1 MPTPIRRRHALA
13 GLGALSL
20 ARWAGAQSTAPQAS
34 PSGDRGD
41 IVIGQSAHLS
51 GPLAGTLK
59 AVLRGQ
65 ELALEEFNRRGGVG
79 GRRVKLV
86 TLDDAYDPKR
96 CVENVNTLIERD
108 KAVALFGLA
117 STANVGAVLPILA
130 EKKVPL
136 VGVYTGAPA
145 LRAKQHPYFF
155 TAMASYR
162 DEVVQMVRNLAT
174 VGRTKLAVA
183 YHDSPFGQLML
194 PVVEEVCREQGSALV
209 AKAALDIPG
218 QNSAAVAQAL
228 VSGSPQG
235 TPQAVL
241 FIAFGP
247 ALVPFVKAARAQ
259 LGVPVYALSIANS
272 KPLVD
277 ALGDEA
283 RGLAF
288 TQTVPYA
295 MRATTTL
302 TRDYAAAMERARL
315 PADFDHFFGYL
326 NLRVLLELLKRAGK
340 GVNSQSLVAGIEG
353 LGKVDLGGYTVNFG
367 PQNHHGSSYV
377 DLLIVGPGGR
387 FIR

>member
-1 MPTPIRRRHALA
+1 MPAPIHRRRALA
-13 GLGALSL
+13 ALAALSVSPWS
-20 ARWAGAQSTAPQAS
+20 RAQSEPAAV
-34 PSGDRGD
+34 GKGAD

-59 AVLRGQ
+59 SVLRGQ
-65 ELALEEFNRRGGVG
+65 ELVLEEFNRRGGVG

-117 STANVGAVLPILA
+117 STANVGAVLPVLT
-130 EKKVPL
+130 ETKVPL

-162 DEVVQMVRNLAT
+162 DEVVQMVKNLAT

-218 QNSAAVAQAL
+218 QQSAAVVQAL
-228 VSGSPQG
+228 AQG
-235 TPQAVL
+235 APQAVL

-259 LGVPVYALSIANS
+259 VGVPVYALSIANS
-272 KPLVD
+272 KALID
-277 ALGDEA
+277 GLGDEA

-295 MRATTTL
+295 MRATSTL
-302 TRDYAAAMERARL
+302 TRDYAAVMERAKL
-315 PADFDHFFGYL
+315 PPDFDHFFGYL

-340 GVNSQSLVAGIEG
+340 GVTSQGLVSTIEG
-353 LGKVDLGGYTVNFG
+353 LGKLDLGGYTVNFG
-367 PQNHHGSSYV
+367 PQNHHGSSFV

>member
-1 MPTPIRRRHALA
+1 MPAPIHRRQALA
-13 GLGALSL
+13 ALGALSVSPW
-20 ARWAGAQSTAPQAS
+20 ARAQGEAASAGKGT
-34 PSGDRGD
+34 D

-51 GPLAGTLK
+51 GPLSGTLK

-65 ELALEEFNRRGGVG
+65 ELALDEFNRRGGVG

-96 CVENVNTLIERD
+96 CVDNVNTLIERD

-162 DEVVQMVRNLAT
+162 DEVVQMVKNLAT

-218 QNSAAVAQAL
+218 QQSAAVVQAL
-228 VSGSPQG
+228 AQG
-235 TPQAVL
+235 APQAVL

-259 LGVPVYALSIANS
+259 VGVPVYALSIANS
-272 KPLVD
+272 KALID

-295 MRATTTL
+295 MRATSTL
-302 TRDYAAAMERARL
+302 TRDYAAAMERAKL

-340 GVNSQSLVAGIEG
+340 GVNSQGLVAAIEG
-353 LGKVDLGGYTVNFG
+353 VGKLDLGGYTVNFG
-367 PQNHHGSSYV
+367 PQNHHGSSFV

>member
-1 MPTPIRRRHALA
+1 MTMPAPICRRTALA
-13 GLGALSL
+13 ALGALS
-20 ARWAGAQSTAPQAS
+20 AS
-34 PSGDRGD
+34 PWSRAQPAGEPGAPARAAD

-51 GPLAGTLK
+51 GPLSGTLK

-65 ELALEEFNRRGGVG
+65 ALALEEFNRRGGVG

-96 CVENVNTLIERD
+96 CVENVNALIERE

-130 EKKVPL
+130 ERKVPL

-155 TAMASYR
+155 TAMASYL

-174 VGRTKLAVA
+174 VGRTRLAVA

-194 PVVEEVCREQGSALV
+194 PVVEEVCREQGSSLV

-218 QNSAAVAQAL
+218 QQSAAVAQAL
-228 VSGSPQG
+228 TQG
-235 TPQAVL
+235 GPQAVL

-247 ALVPFVKAARAQ
+247 ALVPFVKAVRAQ
-259 LGVPVYALSIANS
+259 MGVPMYALSIANS
-272 KPLVD
+272 KSLID

-295 MRATTTL
+295 MRATSTL

-340 GVNSQSLVAGIEG
+340 GVTSQSLVAAIEG
-353 LGKVDLGGYTVNFG
+353 LGKVDLGGYTVTFG
-367 PQNHHGSSYV
+367 PQSHHGSSYV

>member
-1 MPTPIRRRHALA
+1 MPAPIRRRHAVA
-13 GLGALSL
+13 ALGALSVSPWS
-20 ARWAGAQSTAPQAS
+20 RAQSAAEAS
-34 PSGDRGD
+34 AAGKGAD

-65 ELALEEFNRRGGVG
+65 ELALDEFNRRGGVG

-96 CVENVNTLIERD
+96 CVENVNALIERE

-130 EKKVPL
+130 ERKVPL

-218 QNSAAVAQAL
+218 QNSAAVVQAL
-228 VSGSPQG
+228 APGSPQ
-235 TPQAVL
+235 ALL

-259 LGVPVYALSIANS
+259 VGVPVYALSIANS
-272 KPLVD
+272 KSLID

-302 TRDYAAAMERARL
+302 TRDYAAAMERAKL

-340 GVNSQSLVAGIEG
+340 GVSSQSLVAAIEA

>member
-1 MPTPIRRRHALA
+1 MPAPIHRRNALA
-13 GLGALSL
+13 ALGALSVSPWSR
-20 ARWAGAQSTAPQAS
+20 AQGEPASAGKGP
-34 PSGDRGD
+34 DL
-41 IVIGQSAHLS
+41 VIGQSAHLS

-65 ELALEEFNRRGGVG
+65 ELALDEFNRRGGVG

-96 CVENVNTLIERD
+96 CVENVNTLIERE
-108 KAVALFGLA
+108 KAVVLFGLA

-162 DEVVQMVRNLAT
+162 DEVVQMVKNLAT

-183 YHDSPFGQLML
+183 YHDSAFGQLML

-218 QNSAAVAQAL
+218 QNTPAVAQAL
-228 VSGSPQG
+228 AQG
-235 TPQAVL
+235 APQAVL

-247 ALVPFVKAARAQ
+247 ALVPFVKAVRAQ
-259 LGVPVYALSIANS
+259 VGVPVYALSIANS
-272 KPLVD
+272 KSLID
-277 ALGDEA
+277 TLGDEA

-295 MRATTTL
+295 MRATSTL
-302 TRDYAAAMERARL
+302 TRDYAAVMERAKL
-315 PADFDHFFGYL
+315 PPDFDHFFGYL

-340 GVNSQSLVAGIEG
+340 GVNSQGLVATIEG
-353 LGKVDLGGYTVNFG
+353 LGKVDLGGYSVSFG
-367 PQNHHGSSYV
+367 PQNHHGSSFV

>member
-1 MPTPIRRRHALA
+1 MPAPIHRRHALA
-13 GLGALSL
+13 ALGALSVSPWSR
-20 ARWAGAQSTAPQAS
+20 AQGEPAAAGKSA
-34 PSGDRGD
+34 D

-51 GPLAGTLK
+51 GPLSGTLK

-117 STANVGAVLPILA
+117 STANVGAVLSILA
-130 EKKVPL
+130 DKKVPL

-145 LRAKQHPYFF
+145 LRTKQHPYFF

-162 DEVVQMVRNLAT
+162 DEVVQMVKNLAT

-194 PVVEEVCREQGSALV
+194 PVVEEVCREQGSVLV

-218 QNSAAVAQAL
+218 QQSAAVVQAL
-228 VSGSPQG
+228 AQG
-235 TPQAVL
+235 APQAVL

-259 LGVPVYALSIANS
+259 VGVPVYALSIANS
-272 KPLVD
+272 KALID

-302 TRDYAAAMERARL
+302 TRDYAAAMERVKL

-326 NLRVLLELLKRAGK
+326 NLRVLLELFKRAGK
-340 GVNSQSLVAGIEG
+340 GVTSQSLVNTIEG
-353 LGKVDLGGYTVNFG
+353 LGKVDLGGYTLNFG
-367 PQNHHGSSYV
+367 PQNHHGSSFV

>member
-1 MPTPIRRRHALA
+1 MPAPIHRRQALA
-13 GLGALSL
+13 ALGALSVSPWSR
-20 ARWAGAQSTAPQAS
+20 AQGEAASAGKGT
-34 PSGDRGD
+34 D

-51 GPLAGTLK
+51 GPLSGTLK

-65 ELALEEFNRRGGVG
+65 ELALDEFNRRGGVG

-96 CVENVNTLIERD
+96 CVDNVNTLIERD

-162 DEVVQMVRNLAT
+162 DEVVQMVKNLAT

-218 QNSAAVAQAL
+218 QQSAAVVQAL
-228 VSGSPQG
+228 AQG
-235 TPQAVL
+235 APQAVL

-247 ALVPFVKAARAQ
+247 ALVPFVKAARVQ
-259 LGVPVYALSIANS
+259 VGVPVYALSIANS
-272 KPLVD
+272 KALID

-295 MRATTTL
+295 MRATSTL
-302 TRDYAAAMERARL
+302 TRDYAAAMERAKL

-340 GVNSQSLVAGIEG
+340 GVNPQGLVAAIEG
-353 LGKVDLGGYTVNFG
+353 VGKLDLGGYTVNFG
-367 PQNHHGSSYV
+367 PQNHHGSSFV